1 MSSRHPDPPP
11 GPLRQAGGRARRWPG
26 GRARRWPG
34 GRARRLGPAA
44 GGLVLAVG
52 AGLAAVS
59 LWPGEGRPA
68 PASAAVPVAVAAV
81 VRTDVSARQVVSGI
95 LGYRGSFSVVN
106 ELPAGVVTWLPGPGR
121 IVRRGQALFQLA
133 GQPVTLLY
141 GPVPAWRAYGP
152 GMTPGPDVREL
163 QRNLAALGF
172 GPGPSDG
179 RFGWATET
187 AIDRWQQASGMT
199 ETGIIPLGELV
210 FLPGPL
216 RIITAAVPLGAPAGQ
231 GASVLT
237 GTSDTPSVSVSL
249 NAGGPAVQ
257 PGDSVIVTMPDGTT
271 TVRGAITSVGRVATV
286 AGAAAGTGIPQAVIP
301 VTISIGTSPVA
312 PGLDQ
317 APVQVAIT
325 QQQHRDVLA
334 VPVTALL
341 ARPGGGYAVQAASG
355 SARRLIPVTT
365 GLFDDATGLVEVTG
379 PHLTAG
385 LTVEVAQG

>member
-1 MSSRHPDPPP
+1 MSSRHPDPR
-11 GPLRQAGGRARRWPG
+11 GQ
-26 GRARRWPG
+26 
-34 GRARRLGPAA
+34 GRARRLGLAA
-44 GGLVLAVG
+44 GGLVLAAG

-68 PASAAVPVAVAAV
+68 QASAAVPVAVAAV

-141 GPVPAWRAYGP
+141 GPVPAWRAFGP

-172 GPGPSDG
+172 SPGPSDG
-179 RFGWATET
+179 RFGWATGT
-187 AIDRWQQASGMT
+187 AIDRWQQANGMP

-216 RIITAAVPLGAPAGQ
+216 RITTAAVPLGAPAGP

-249 NAGGPAVQ
+249 NVGGPAVQ
-257 PGDSVIVTMPDGTT
+257 PGDSVVVTMPDGTT
-271 TVRGAITSVGRVATV
+271 TVRGTITSVGRVATV
-286 AGAAAGTGIPQAVIP
+286 AGAAAGPGTPQAVIP

-325 QQQHRDVLA
+325 QQQHRGVLA

-341 ARPGGGYAVQAASG
+341 ALPGGGYAVQAASG
-355 SARRLIPVTT
+355 SARHLIPVAT
-365 GLFDDATGLVEVTG
+365 GLFDDATGLVEVSG

-385 LTVEVAQG
+385 LTVAVAQG